1 LNRFVFTPITT
12 QRLVIRAFTR
22 DDVDDLQARRD
33 DPEVAR
39 FQSWV
44 TPYPR
49 SEAERMVDEITAMD
63 GPTDEEWWMAVVA
76 DRETGE
82 AYGDLVVHLTDRART
97 AEIGYS
103 FGSAHWGHGYAV
115 ESLDA
120 FIAYLFNELEVTRVF
135 GMLHPDNPASA
146 MVMERCGLVFEGHT
160 RSSFWLD
167 DEVSD
172 DWIYGTTRDLWKE
185 WRDRSVDA
193 PDEVAL
199 VEITPETADTV
210 LNLVTHKSQERF
222 VSPMGG
228 SFADAMFPE
237 VYNGAPVVPWM
248 RAITADGEIVGF
260 VMVAETTDHHPEPY
274 LWRLLIDRLHQRR
287 RIGDRA
293 LRLVEETFVAR
304 GDHAMTVS
312 WSDGKGS
319 PRPFYERNGY
329 VPTGEVEDGEVVARK
344 QLLPDDV

>member
-1 LNRFVFTPITT
+1 MFTPITT
-12 QRLVIRAFTR
+12 QRLVIRAFTP
-22 DDVDDLQARRD
+22 DDVDDLHARRD

-39 FQSWV
+39 YQNWV

-49 SEAERMVDEITAMD
+49 SEAEQMVHDVAAMD

-82 AYGDLVVHLTDRART
+82 AYGDLVVHLTDRARI

-120 FIAYLFNELEVTRVF
+120 FVTYLFEDLGVTRVF
-135 GMLHPDNPASA
+135 GTLHPDNSASA
-146 MVMERCGLVFEGHT
+146 MVMERCGFVFEGHT

-172 DWIYGTTRDLWKE
+172 DWIYGTTRDLWDE
-185 WRDRSVDA
+185 WRNRSAVA
-193 PDEVAL
+193 PEEVAL

-210 LNLVTHKSQERF
+210 LGLVTHKSQERF

-248 RAITADGEIVGF
+248 RAITADDEIVGF
-260 VMVAETTDHHPEPY
+260 VMVAESTDHHPEPY

-287 RIGDRA
+287 GIGDRA
-293 LRLVEETFVAR
+293 LRLVEEAFMAR
-304 GDHAMTVS
+304 GDSAMTVS

-329 VPTGEVEDGEVVARK
+329 VPTGEIEDGEVVARK
-344 QLLPDDV
+344 QLRATGGA